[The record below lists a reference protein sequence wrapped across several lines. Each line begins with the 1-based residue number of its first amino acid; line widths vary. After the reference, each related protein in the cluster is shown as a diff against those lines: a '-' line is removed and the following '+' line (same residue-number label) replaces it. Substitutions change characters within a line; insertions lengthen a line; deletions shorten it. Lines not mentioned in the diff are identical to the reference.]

1 MDDILRLI
9 YPRQTTQHTYV
20 EEVLGPDAFV
30 IRKGRRFYE
39 LRLCSIRLP
48 ADSEHADPIASALS
62 NVLLLERV
70 TTEYCC
76 LDENRQPRGVVTK
89 IKSDPLLPHPVNRLL
104 VDCGFAF
111 LEPKCRNKCDY
122 FLPRTT
128 SVAGRTR
135 NRFLRSV
142 EERGDRQLEYLLGI

>member
-70 TTEYCC
+70 TAEYCC
-76 LDENRQPRGVVTK
+76 VDAPPFRLRG
-89 IKSDPLLPHPVNRLL
+89 
-104 VDCGFAF
+104 
-111 LEPKCRNKCDY
+111 CRDRHRNESCRAAVMS
-122 FLPRTT
+122 P
-128 SVAGRTR
+128 VAG
-135 NRFLRSV
+135 
-142 EERGDRQLEYLLGI
+142 